1 MATNGTKTRQAKLIA
16 ALLDPS
22 NRSQSTACDAAG
34 VPLRTLQNWLA
45 DDPAFVA
52 ELRAAEQ
59 SLVAHAARRLVVLS
73 ALALDALADNLSEYS
88 KPSHSL
94 RAADLVLSHARQ
106 WRELEALDARIAALE
121 AAQDHGEIS

>member
-1 MATNGTKTRQAKLIA
+1 M
-16 ALLDPS
+16 
-22 NRSQSTACDAAG
+22 
-34 VPLRTLQNWLA
+34 
-45 DDPAFVA
+45 
-52 ELRAAEQ
+52 
-59 SLVAHAARRLVVLS
+59 LS

>member
-1 MATNGTKTRQAKLIA
+1 MATNGTRTRQSKMIA

-22 NRSQSTACDAAG
+22 HKTQAAACDAAG

-73 ALALDALADNLSEYS
+73 ALALDALADNLSEFS

-106 WRELEALDARIAALE
+106 WRELEALEARIEALE
-121 AAQDHGEIS
+121 ALQDHGEND

>member
-22 NRSQSTACDAAG
+22 NRSQAAACDAAG

-73 ALALDALADNLSEYS
+73 ALALDALADNLSEFS

-106 WRELEALDARIAALE
+106 WRELEALEARIEALE
-121 AAQDHGEIS
+121 ALQDHGEND